1 MASGV
6 LQSFL
11 GALQAS
17 ISILLVIFYGVLANQ
32 YKLLDGA
39 SSKKISKVCVHM
51 FLPALLIT
59 KVGNELHADTGT
71 RYIPILIWSLFFILV
86 SVGIGLLAVKLFKF
100 PAYVTP
106 ALAFN
111 NTTSLPLLLIESLE
125 FTGILDNL
133 LTDGDTVSKAISRA
147 ESYFLVCALVS
158 NSLVFALGPRL
169 LAADKE
175 PEQED
180 HDDEDDEAEQNGAA
194 NGDVEQGEDD
204 DEQTSLLP
212 NRVRKTQDKF
222 QARASRLGKRFWDK
236 LSPRTQGVLSFL
248 SDFANPPLIGA
259 VLGAILGLVPPLHRV
274 FFNDS
279 EEGGIF
285 KAWLTQSISKI
296 GQLFVTL
303 QVVVVGVSL
312 SASLRKVKRG
322 EDKGLPWG
330 STLFILGIRFIIWP
344 VLSIAIIW
352 VLATKT
358 NFLRD
363 DPILWF
369 AMALMPTGP
378 PAMILVAMAEV
389 SGAGEHEKMTISKIL
404 TLSYAASP
412 LMALT
417 VVGALYASQAAISK

>member
-1 MASGV
+1 MVNGI

-39 SSKKISKVCVHM
+39 ASKKISKVCVHM

-59 KVGNELHADTGT
+59 KVGSELHADTGT
-71 RYIPILIWSLFFILV
+71 RYVPILIWSLFFILV
-86 SVGIGLLAVKLFKF
+86 SVGIGLLAVRVFKL

-125 FTGILDNL
+125 TSGILDKL

-158 NSLVFALGPRL
+158 NSLTFALGPRL

-180 HDDEDDEAEQNGAA
+180 QDDEESEAEQNGDA
-194 NGDVEQGEDD
+194 NGDAEHGEDND

-212 NRVRKTQDKF
+212 NRVRKNQDKF
-222 QARASRLGKRFWDK
+222 QARAFHLGKQLWDK
-236 LSPRTQGVLSFL
+236 IPQRAQGALSFM

-259 VLGAILGLVPPLHRV
+259 VIGAILGLVPPLHRV
-274 FFNDS
+274 FFNDT
-279 EEGGIF
+279 EEGGFF

-312 SASLRKVKRG
+312 SASLQKVKRG
-322 EDKGLPWG
+322 EDKTLPWG

-352 VLATKT
+352 LLATKT
-358 NFLRD
+358 NLLLD

-369 AMALMPTGP
+369 TMALMPTGP

-389 SGAGEHEKMTISKIL
+389 SGASEDEKMTISKIL
-404 TLSYAASP
+404 TVSRIVEL
-412 LMALT
+412 LLH
-417 VVGALYASQAAISK
+417 

>member
-1 MASGV
+1 M
-6 LQSFL
+6 
-11 GALQAS
+11 
-17 ISILLVIFYGVLANQ
+17 
-32 YKLLDGA
+32 
-39 SSKKISKVCVHM
+39 
-51 FLPALLIT
+51 
-59 KVGNELHADTGT
+59 
-71 RYIPILIWSLFFILV
+71 
-86 SVGIGLLAVKLFKF
+86 
-100 PAYVTP
+100 
-106 ALAFN
+106 
-111 NTTSLPLLLIESLE
+111 LLIESLE
-125 FTGILDNL
+125 YTGILDKL

-158 NSLVFALGPRL
+158 NSLTFALGPRL
-169 LAADKE
+169 LAADKK

-180 HDDEDDEAEQNGAA
+180 QDDEESEAEQNGDA
-194 NGDVEQGEDD
+194 NGDVEQGEDDD

-212 NRVRKTQDKF
+212 NRVRKNQDKF
-222 QARASRLGKRFWDK
+222 QARASRLGKQIWDK
-236 LSPRTQGVLSFL
+236 IPPRGQGVLSFM

-259 VLGAILGLVPPLHRV
+259 VIGAILGLVPPLHRI

-322 EDKGLPWG
+322 EDKALPWG
-330 STLFILGIRFIIWP
+330 STLFILGIRFILWP

-352 VLATKT
+352 LLATKT
-358 NFLRD
+358 NLLLD
-363 DPILWF
+363 DPVLWF

-389 SGAGEHEKMTISKIL
+389 SGADEDEKMTISKIL
-404 TLSYAASP
+404 TVSP
-412 LMALT
+412 AVVLPDALTDMAL
-417 VVGALYASQAAISK
+417 VFICCFACDGVNSRWSAVCKSSCDIEIIWSQVENHNYLLFGPVQVHHA